1 MTDFSSVPTD
11 LFPDTGP
18 AAAGPAGVIEVIAAD
33 RALAE
38 AQAGQ
43 PRRRRQRKGIMFWL
57 SVGWIALVTFCAVF
71 ADYLPFVRS
80 YSKIYPAFKKPPSTT
95 FWFGTDKIGHDV
107 FARTVYGA
115 RLSLAIAGA
124 SIVLGL
130 FFGGI
135 LGLAAGYYRRKVD
148 TVISTGVDIMLAF
161 PALILLL
168 AITAFLTPSARTVIL
183 ALAILSIAP
192 LTRIVRAN
200 TLVYSQREFVLA
212 AKSLG
217 AKDRRI
223 LFREVL
229 PNIVPAMLAFAL
241 TGLAVLIVA
250 EGALAF
256 LGQSVPPPIPTWGKL
271 IDDGRQDLETA
282 WWISLL
288 PAAVMFLTIL
298 AFNIMGDVLAKR
310 FDVREAVA

>member
-1 MTDFSSVPTD
+1 MPELSSSPTD
-11 LFPDTGP
+11 LFADSGP
-18 AAAGPAGVIEVIAAD
+18 AAAGPAGVLEVVAAD
-33 RALAE
+33 MALAQTP
-38 AQAGQ
+38 AQ
-43 PRRRRQRKGIMFWL
+43 RRRRQGKGVLFWL
-57 SVGWIALVTFCAVF
+57 AFGWIALVTFCAIF
-71 ADYLPFVRS
+71 ADVLPFVRS
-80 YSKIYPAFKKPPSTT
+80 YSKIYPAFKKPPSTE
-95 FWFGTDKIGHDV
+95 FWFGTDKIGHDI

-124 SIVLGL
+124 SIILGL
-130 FFGGI
+130 FFGG
-135 LGLAAGYYRRKVD
+135 LFGLMAGYYRRRVD
-148 TVISTGVDIMLAF
+148 RVISTGVDIMLAF

-168 AITAFLTPSARTVIL
+168 AITSFLTPSARTVIL

-271 IDDGRQDLETA
+271 IDDGRQDLDTA
-282 WWISLL
+282 WWISLM

-298 AFNIMGDVLAKR
+298 AFNIMGDVLARR